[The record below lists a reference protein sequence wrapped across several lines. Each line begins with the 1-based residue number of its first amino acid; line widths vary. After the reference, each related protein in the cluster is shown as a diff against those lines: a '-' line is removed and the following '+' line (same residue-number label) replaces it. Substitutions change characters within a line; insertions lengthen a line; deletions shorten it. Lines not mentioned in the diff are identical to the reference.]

1 MHLLFLTV
9 VAFAFTEVDFEA
21 PEPDLTNPSTFLP
34 VMVSKSSRIASRV
47 ELVIVPSTV
56 QEARSRATS
65 LPLPPNVPDDD
76 IPSPPFASK
85 KKKLVRLMP

>member
-65 LPLPPNVPDDD
+65 LPLPLNVPDDD
-76 IPSPPFASK
+76 IRSPPFASK
-85 KKKLVRLMP
+85 KKHWLG